1 MTESGL
7 VIVDKS
13 AGLTSHDVVA
23 RIRRIAGTRR
33 VGHAGTLDPMAT
45 GVLVVGIEKAT
56 RLLGHLMLTEKE
68 YSATIRLGQSTTTDD
83 ADGEILSSPDGLGSS
98 SGTSGLDVPGRS
110 PLPPTTGVIAAEV
123 SGLALQSAL
132 AAFTGT
138 IQQVPPGISAIKVN
152 GKRAYH
158 LTRSG
163 AAPELAARPV
173 TVRRLELLAVRT
185 AGDLLDIDVEVTCS
199 SGTYIRAIARDL
211 GAVLGTGGHLTALR
225 RTRVGPYLIGT
236 ARTLHE
242 LATSFEFI
250 PLADAAAGA
259 FARRDLT
266 ADEARLV
273 SHGARLPAVGLHAA
287 ESARLEPDVLATD
300 DLATDDLA
308 TDDMETVA
316 HCAAVLDDPVH
327 PVQAAVLGPVVAA
340 GPVAPG
346 AVAAAD
352 SAVPGPAAVPGPVA
366 AFGPDG
372 TLIALLVEKDGE
384 MRSLA
389 VFVP

>member
-1 MTESGL
+1 MTDSGL

-45 GVLVVGIEKAT
+45 GVLVIGIEKAT
-56 RLLGHLMLTEKE
+56 RLLGHLMLTEKD

-83 ADGEILSSPDGLGSS
+83 ADGEIVPAASGADG
-98 SGTSGLDVPGRS
+98 SGATGLDAPGR
-110 PLPPTTGVIAAEV
+110 PLTIATGAVAAQVPEQE
-123 SGLALQSAL
+123 LRSAL
-132 AAFTGT
+132 AALTGD

-163 AAPELAARPV
+163 AAPVLAARPV
-173 TVRRLELLAVRT
+173 TVRRLELLAVRRT
-185 AGDLLDIDVEVTCS
+185 GDLLDIDVQVTCS

-211 GAVLGTGGHLTALR
+211 GAALGTGGHLTALR
-225 RTRVGPYLIGT
+225 RTRVGPYQIDA
-236 ARTLHE
+236 ARTLHQ

-250 PLADAAAGA
+250 PLADAAAAA
-259 FARRDLT
+259 FTRRDLT
-266 ADEARLV
+266 AEEARLV
-273 SHGARLPAVGLHAA
+273 SHGVRLPAIGAG
-287 ESARLEPDVLATD
+287 SAGPSPRIDGHDDHEPDVVGHGAD
-300 DLATDDLA
+300 DLATADSP
-308 TDDMETVA
+308 
-316 HCAAVLDDPVH
+316 AADSPAGDSTP
-327 PVQAAVLGPVVAA
+327 AVGPVLAA
-340 GPVAPG
+340 GPTVA
-346 AVAAAD
+346 
-352 SAVPGPAAVPGPVA
+352 SEPVA

-372 TLIALLVEKDGE
+372 SLIALLVEKDGE
-384 MRSLA
+384 ARPVA

>member
-1 MTESGL
+1 MTDSGL

-45 GVLVVGIEKAT
+45 GVLVIGIEKAT
-56 RLLGHLMLTEKE
+56 RLLGHLMLTEKD

-83 ADGEILSSPDGLGSS
+83 ADGEIVPSASGADG
-98 SGTSGLDVPGRS
+98 SGATGLDAPGR
-110 PLPPTTGVIAAEV
+110 PLTIATGAVAAQVPEQE
-123 SGLALQSAL
+123 LRSAL
-132 AAFTGT
+132 AALTGD

-163 AAPELAARPV
+163 AAPVLAARPV
-173 TVRRLELLAVRT
+173 TVRRLELLAVRRT
-185 AGDLLDIDVEVTCS
+185 GDLLDIDVQVTCS

-211 GAVLGTGGHLTALR
+211 GAALGTGGHLTALR
-225 RTRVGPYLIGT
+225 RTRVGPYQIDA
-236 ARTLHE
+236 ARTLHQ

-250 PLADAAAGA
+250 PLADAAAAA
-259 FARRDLT
+259 FTRRDLT
-266 ADEARLV
+266 AEEARLV
-273 SHGARLPAVGLHAA
+273 SHGVRLPAIGAG
-287 ESARLEPDVLATD
+287 SAGPSSRIDGHDDHEPDVVGHGAD
-300 DLATDDLA
+300 DLATADSP
-308 TDDMETVA
+308 
-316 HCAAVLDDPVH
+316 AADSPAGDSTS
-327 PVQAAVLGPVVAA
+327 AVGPVLAA
-340 GPVAPG
+340 GPTVARAAGPT
-346 AVAAAD
+346 VA
-352 SAVPGPAAVPGPVA
+352 SEPVA

-372 TLIALLVEKDGE
+372 SLIALLVEKDGE
-384 MRSLA
+384 ARPVA